1 MNLAELNLNVRIYT
15 PSKYKFIAVKGK
27 DSIDLLDRLTT
38 NDLKSLKSMEHA
50 YSLLVSPKGRMIE
63 MLSVLNLEGQII
75 LGCSADSLNKVLEW
89 IDFYTFGEEVEII
102 LDQKDYQ
109 SKIMIMGENS
119 ISFINFIFGIDM
131 SLSEGKSMFIAL
143 NKQHYGRI
151 KLLIVNKNYFDFG
164 HYEIYASREDVD
176 YVLKLFKQN
185 RRNFKKVDNKFVD
198 YLNDD
203 KFNNYRIVNNLAGYP
218 TEINENYNPLE
229 AGLKKYINFSKGCY
243 IGQEVIARLDTY
255 SKVKNRL
262 VLIKSDT
269 EVDSELINK
278 DKHIGNI
285 TSYTSPDFYNGD
297 YKLAYIRKSFIKDIE
312 SDFNFINN
320 TGSEIKVYI

>member
-15 PSKYKFIAVKGK
+15 PSKYKFITVKGK

-297 YKLAYIRKSFIKDIE
+297 YKLAYIKKSFIKDIE

>member
-1 MNLAELNLNVRIYT
+1 MILADINANVRIHN
-15 PSKYKFIAVKGK
+15 PSNYKFIAVKGK

-63 MLSVLNLEGQII
+63 ILSILNLEDQII
-75 LGCSADSLNKVLEW
+75 LGCSSDSLDKVLEW
-89 IDFYTFGEEVEII
+89 IDFYTFGEEVEIN
-102 LDQKDYQ
+102 LDEKDYQ
-109 SKIMIMGENS
+109 SKIMIMGESS
-119 ISFINFIFGIDM
+119 IPFINSIFGIDM

-143 NKQHYGRI
+143 NKPLYGRI
-151 KLLIVNKNYFDFG
+151 KLLVVNKNYFDFG
-164 HYEIYASREDVD
+164 HYEIYASKEDID
-176 YVLKLFKQN
+176 YVLKLLKKN
-185 RRNFKKVDNKFVD
+185 NGNFEFVD

-203 KFNNYRIVNNLAGYP
+203 QFNNYRIVNNLAGYP

-229 AGLKKYINFSKGCY
+229 AGLKKYINFNKGCY

-269 EVDSELINK
+269 EVNSELINE
-278 DKHIGNI
+278 DKLIGNI
-285 TSYTSPDFYNGD
+285 TSYTSSDFYNGD
-297 YKLAYIRKSFIKDIE
+297 YKLAYIRKSFIKDSE
-312 SDFNFINN
+312 SDFNFIDNA
-320 TGSEIKVYI
+320 GSEIKVYI

>member
-1 MNLAELNLNVRIYT
+1 MNLAELNSNVRIYT
-15 PSKYKFIAVKGK
+15 PSNYKFIAVKGK

-63 MLSVLNLEGQII
+63 ILSILNLEDQII
-75 LGCSADSLNKVLEW
+75 LGCSEESLDKVLEW
-89 IDFYTFGEEVEII
+89 IDFYTFGEEVEITF
-102 LDQKDYQ
+102 DEKDYQ

-119 ISFINFIFGIDM
+119 IPFINSIFGIDM

-143 NKQHYGRI
+143 NKPLYGRI
-151 KLLIVNKNYFDFG
+151 KLLVVNKNYFDFG
-164 HYEIYASREDVD
+164 HYEIYASREDID
-176 YVLKLFKQN
+176 YVLKLLKKN
-185 RRNFKKVDNKFVD
+185 NGNFEFVD

-203 KFNNYRIVNNLAGYP
+203 QFNNFRIVNNLAGYP

-229 AGLKKYINFSKGCY
+229 AGLKKYINFNKGCY

-262 VLIKSDT
+262 VLIKSDN
-269 EVDSELINK
+269 EVNSELINK

-297 YKLAYIRKSFIKDIE
+297 YKLAYIRKSFIKDSE

-320 TGSEIKVYI
+320 TGSEIKVYL

>member
-1 MNLAELNLNVRIYT
+1 
-15 PSKYKFIAVKGK
+15 
-27 DSIDLLDRLTT
+27 
-38 NDLKSLKSMEHA
+38 
-50 YSLLVSPKGRMIE
+50 
-63 MLSVLNLEGQII
+63 
-75 LGCSADSLNKVLEW
+75 
-89 IDFYTFGEEVEII
+89 
-102 LDQKDYQ
+102 
-109 SKIMIMGENS
+109 MIMGENS

-185 RRNFKKVDNKFVD
+185 RHNFKFVD

-297 YKLAYIRKSFIKDIE
+297 YKLAYIKKSFIKDIE

>member
-185 RRNFKKVDNKFVD
+185 RDDFKFVD
-198 YLNDD
+198 YLNED

-255 SKVKNRL
+255 SKVRNKL

-278 DKHIGNI
+278 DKLIGNI
-285 TSYTSPDFYNGD
+285 TSYTSPNFYNGD

>member
-143 NKQHYGRI
+143 NKQRYGRI

-185 RRNFKKVDNKFVD
+185 RRNFKFVD

>member
-1 MNLAELNLNVRIYT
+1 MNLAELNSNVRIYT
-15 PSKYKFIAVKGK
+15 PSNYKFIAVKGK

-63 MLSVLNLEGQII
+63 ILSILNLEDQII
-75 LGCSADSLNKVLEW
+75 LGCSADSLDKVLEW
-89 IDFYTFGEEVEII
+89 IDFYTFGEEVEITF
-102 LDQKDYQ
+102 DEKDYQ

-119 ISFINFIFGIDM
+119 IPFINSIFGIDM

-143 NKQHYGRI
+143 NKPLYGRI
-151 KLLIVNKNYFDFG
+151 KLLVVNKNYFDFG
-164 HYEIYASREDVD
+164 HYEIYASREDID
-176 YVLKLFKQN
+176 YVLKLLNKN
-185 RRNFKKVDNKFVD
+185 NGNFEFVD

-203 KFNNYRIVNNLAGYP
+203 QFNNFRIVNHLPGYP

-229 AGLKKYINFSKGCY
+229 AGLKKYINFNKGCY

-262 VLIKSDT
+262 VLIKSDN
-269 EVDSELINK
+269 EVNSELINK

-285 TSYTSPDFYNGD
+285 TSYTSSDFYNGD
-297 YKLAYIRKSFIKDIE
+297 YKLAYIRKSFIKDSE
-312 SDFNFINN
+312 SDFNFTNN

>member
-27 DSIDLLDRLTT
+27 DNIDLLDRLTT

-63 MLSVLNLEGQII
+63 ILSILNLEGQII
-75 LGCSADSLNKVLEW
+75 LGCSEDSLNKVLEW
-89 IDFYTFGEEVEII
+89 IDFYTFGEEVEIT
-102 LDQKDYQ
+102 LDQKEYQ

-119 ISFINFIFGIDM
+119 ISFINSIFGIDM

-143 NKQHYGRI
+143 NKQLYGRI

-164 HYEIYASREDVD
+164 HYEIYASREDID
-176 YVLKLFKQN
+176 YTLKLFKQN
-185 RRNFKKVDNKFVD
+185 MHNFKLVE

-203 KFNNYRIVNNLAGYP
+203 QFNNYRIINNLAGYP
-218 TEINENYNPLE
+218 SEINENYNPLE
-229 AGLKKYINFSKGCY
+229 AGLKKYINFNKGCY

-269 EVDSELINK
+269 EVDSELINQ

-285 TSYTSPDFYNGD
+285 TSYSSPDFYNGD
-297 YKLAYIRKSFIKDIE
+297 YKLAYIRKSFIKDSE

-320 TGSEIKVYI
+320 TGSEIKVYL

>member
-1 MNLAELNLNVRIYT
+1 MNLAELNSNVRIYT
-15 PSKYKFIAVKGK
+15 PSNYKFIAVKGK

-63 MLSVLNLEGQII
+63 ILSILNLEDQII
-75 LGCSADSLNKVLEW
+75 LGCSADSLDKVLEW
-89 IDFYTFGEEVEII
+89 IDFYTFGEEVEIT
-102 LDQKDYQ
+102 LDEYDYQ

-119 ISFINFIFGIDM
+119 IPFINSVFGIDM

-143 NKQHYGRI
+143 NKPLYGRI
-151 KLLIVNKNYFDFG
+151 KLLVVNKNYFDFG
-164 HYEIYASREDVD
+164 HYEIYASKEDID
-176 YVLKLFKQN
+176 YVLKLLKKN
-185 RRNFKKVDNKFVD
+185 NGNFEFVN

-203 KFNNYRIVNNLAGYP
+203 EFNNYRIVNNLAGYP

-229 AGLKKYINFSKGCY
+229 AGLKKYINFNKGCY

-269 EVDSELINK
+269 EVNSELINK

-285 TSYTSPDFYNGD
+285 TSYTSSDFHNGD
-297 YKLAYIRKSFIKDIE
+297 YKLAYIRKSFIKDSE

-320 TGSEIKVYI
+320 AGSEIKVYI

>member
-1 MNLAELNLNVRIYT
+1 MNLAELNSNVRIHT
-15 PSKYKFIAVKGK
+15 PSNYKFIAVKGK

-63 MLSVLNLEGQII
+63 ILSILNLEDQII
-75 LGCSADSLNKVLEW
+75 LGCSADSLDKVLEW
-89 IDFYTFGEEVEII
+89 IDFYTFGEEVEITF
-102 LDQKDYQ
+102 DEKDYQ

-119 ISFINFIFGIDM
+119 IPFINSIFGIDM

-143 NKQHYGRI
+143 NKPLYGRI
-151 KLLIVNKNYFDFG
+151 KLLVVNKNYFDFG
-164 HYEIYASREDVD
+164 HYEIYASREDID
-176 YVLKLFKQN
+176 YVLKLLKKN
-185 RRNFKKVDNKFVD
+185 NGNFEFVD

-203 KFNNYRIVNNLAGYP
+203 QFNNFRIVNNLAGYP

-229 AGLKKYINFSKGCY
+229 AGLKKYINFNKGCY

-262 VLIKSDT
+262 VLIKSDN
-269 EVDSELINK
+269 EVNSELINK

-285 TSYTSPDFYNGD
+285 TSYTSSDFYNGD
-297 YKLAYIRKSFIKDIE
+297 YKLAYIRKSFIKDSE
-312 SDFNFINN
+312 SDFNFTNN

>member
-63 MLSVLNLEGQII
+63 MLSILNLEGQII
-75 LGCSADSLNKVLEW
+75 LGCSEDSLNKVLEW
-89 IDFYTFGEEVEII
+89 IDFYTFGEEVEIT

-131 SLSEGKSMFIAL
+131 SLTEGKSMFIAL
-143 NKQHYGRI
+143 NKQLYGRI

-176 YVLKLFKQN
+176 YILKLFKKN
-185 RRNFKKVDNKFVD
+185 RHNFKLVE

-203 KFNNYRIVNNLAGYP
+203 QFNNYRIVNNLAGYP
-218 TEINENYNPLE
+218 SEINENYNPLE
-229 AGLKKYINFSKGCY
+229 AGLKKYINFNKGCY

-269 EVDSELINK
+269 EVNSELINEY
-278 DKHIGNI
+278 KHIGNI
-285 TSYTSPDFYNGD
+285 TSYTSSYFYNGD
-297 YKLAYIRKSFIKDIE
+297 YKLAYIRKSFINDIE
-312 SDFNFINN
+312 SDFNFTNN

>member
-27 DSIDLLDRLTT
+27 DNIDLLDRLTT

-63 MLSVLNLEGQII
+63 MLSILNLEGQII
-75 LGCSADSLNKVLEW
+75 LGCSEDSLNKVLEW
-89 IDFYTFGEEVEII
+89 IDFYTFGEEVEIT

-119 ISFINFIFGIDM
+119 ISFINTIFGIDM
-131 SLSEGKSMFIAL
+131 SLTEGKSMFIAL
-143 NKQHYGRI
+143 NKQLYGRI
-151 KLLIVNKNYFDFG
+151 KLLIVNKNYFGFG

-185 RRNFKKVDNKFVD
+185 RHNFKLVD

-203 KFNNYRIVNNLAGYP
+203 QFNNYRIVNNLAGYP

-229 AGLKKYINFSKGCY
+229 AGLKKYINFNKGCY
-243 IGQEVIARLDTY
+243 VGQEVIARLDTY
-255 SKVKNRL
+255 SKVQNRL

-269 EVDSELINK
+269 KVDSELINE

-285 TSYTSPDFYNGD
+285 TSYTSSDFYNGD
-297 YKLAYIRKSFIKDIE
+297 YKLAYIRKSFINDSE
-312 SDFNFINN
+312 SDFNFTNN

>member
-15 PSKYKFIAVKGK
+15 PSKYKFITVKGK

-243 IGQEVIARLDTY
+243 VGQEVIARLDTY

>member
-185 RRNFKKVDNKFVD
+185 RDDFKFVD
-198 YLNDD
+198 YLNED

-285 TSYTSPDFYNGD
+285 TSYTSPNFYNGD

>member
-1 MNLAELNLNVRIYT
+1 MILADINANVRIHT
-15 PSKYKFIAVKGK
+15 PSNYKFIAVKGK

-63 MLSVLNLEGQII
+63 ILSILNLEDQII
-75 LGCSADSLNKVLEW
+75 LGCSSDSLDKVLEW
-89 IDFYTFGEEVEII
+89 IDFYTFGEEVEIN
-102 LDQKDYQ
+102 LDEKDYQ
-109 SKIMIMGENS
+109 SKIMIMGESS
-119 ISFINFIFGIDM
+119 IPFINSIFGIDM

-143 NKQHYGRI
+143 NKPLYGRI
-151 KLLIVNKNYFDFG
+151 KLLVVNKNYFDFG
-164 HYEIYASREDVD
+164 HYEIYASKEDID
-176 YVLKLFKQN
+176 YVLKLLKKN
-185 RRNFKKVDNKFVD
+185 NGNFEFVD

-203 KFNNYRIVNNLAGYP
+203 QFNNYRIVNNLAGYP

-229 AGLKKYINFSKGCY
+229 AGLKKYINFNKGCY

-269 EVDSELINK
+269 ELNSELINE
-278 DKHIGNI
+278 DKLIGNI
-285 TSYTSPDFYNGD
+285 TSYTSSDFYNGD
-297 YKLAYIRKSFIKDIE
+297 YKLAYIRKSFIKDSE

-320 TGSEIKVYI
+320 AGSEIKVYI

>member
-27 DSIDLLDRLTT
+27 DNIDLLDRLTT

-63 MLSVLNLEGQII
+63 MLSILNLEGQII
-75 LGCSADSLNKVLEW
+75 LGCSEDSLNKVLEW
-89 IDFYTFGEEVEII
+89 IDFYTFGEEVEIT
-102 LDQKDYQ
+102 LDQKEYQ

-119 ISFINFIFGIDM
+119 ISFINSIFGIDM
-131 SLSEGKSMFIAL
+131 SLTEGKSMFIAL
-143 NKQHYGRI
+143 NKQLYGRI

-164 HYEIYASREDVD
+164 HYEIYASREDID
-176 YVLKLFKQN
+176 YTLKLFMQN
-185 RRNFKKVDNKFVD
+185 KHNFKLVE

-203 KFNNYRIVNNLAGYP
+203 QFNNYRIVNNLAGYP
-218 TEINENYNPLE
+218 SEINENYNPLE
-229 AGLKKYINFSKGCY
+229 AGLKKYINFNKGCY

-269 EVDSELINK
+269 EVDSELINQ

-285 TSYTSPDFYNGD
+285 TSYSSPDFYNGD
-297 YKLAYIRKSFIKDIE
+297 YKLAYIRKSFIKDSE

-320 TGSEIKVYI
+320 TGSEIKVYL

>member
-38 NDLKSLKSMEHA
+38 NDLKRVKSMEHA

-75 LGCSADSLNKVLEW
+75 LGCSANSLNKVLEW

-185 RRNFKKVDNKFVD
+185 RHNFKFVD

-243 IGQEVIARLDTY
+243 VGQEVIARLDTY

-285 TSYTSPDFYNGD
+285 TSYTSPNFYNGD

>member
-185 RRNFKKVDNKFVD
+185 RHNFKFVD

-243 IGQEVIARLDTY
+243 VGQEVIARLDTY

-278 DKHIGNI
+278 DKKNKKG
-285 TSYTSPDFYNGD
+285 T
-297 YKLAYIRKSFIKDIE
+297 IRFILPTQFGQCALV
-312 SDFNFINN
+312 SDVTDQQVCDLIAR
-320 TGSEIKVYI
+320 

>member
-75 LGCSADSLNKVLEW
+75 LGCSANSLNKVLEW

-176 YVLKLFKQN
+176 YVLKLFKKN
-185 RRNFKKVDNKFVD
+185 RNNFKFVD
-198 YLNDD
+198 YLNVD

-243 IGQEVIARLDTY
+243 VGQEVIARLDTY

-285 TSYTSPDFYNGD
+285 TSYTSPNFYNGD

>member
-15 PSKYKFIAVKGK
+15 PSKYKFITVKGK

-185 RRNFKKVDNKFVD
+185 RHNFKFVD

-262 VLIKSDT
+262 VLIKSKNDDQIHLCF
-269 EVDSELINK
+269 E
-278 DKHIGNI
+278 
-285 TSYTSPDFYNGD
+285 YFY
-297 YKLAYIRKSFIKDIE
+297 F
-312 SDFNFINN
+312 
-320 TGSEIKVYI
+320 

>member
-151 KLLIVNKNYFDFG
+151 KLLIVNKNFFDFG

-185 RRNFKKVDNKFVD
+185 RRNFKFVD

-243 IGQEVIARLDTY
+243 VGQEVIARLDTY

>member
-50 YSLLVSPKGRMIE
+50 YSLLVSPKGKMIE
-63 MLSVLNLEGQII
+63 MLSILNLEGQII
-75 LGCSADSLNKVLEW
+75 LGCSEDSLNKVLEW
-89 IDFYTFGEEVEII
+89 IDFYTFGEEVEIT
-102 LDQKDYQ
+102 LDQKEYQ

-119 ISFINFIFGIDM
+119 ISFINTIFGIDM
-131 SLSEGKSMFIAL
+131 SLTEGKSMFIAL
-143 NKQHYGRI
+143 NKQLYGRI
-151 KLLIVNKNYFDFG
+151 KLLIVNKNYFGFG

-185 RRNFKKVDNKFVD
+185 RHNFKLVD

-203 KFNNYRIVNNLAGYP
+203 QFNNYRIVNNLAGYP

-229 AGLKKYINFSKGCY
+229 AGLKKYINFNKGCY

-269 EVDSELINK
+269 EVDSELINQ

-285 TSYTSPDFYNGD
+285 TSYSSPDFYNGD
-297 YKLAYIRKSFIKDIE
+297 YKLAYIRKSFIKDSE

-320 TGSEIKVYI
+320 TGSEIKVYL

>member
-1 MNLAELNLNVRIYT
+1 MNLAELNLNVRIHT

-27 DSIDLLDRLTT
+27 DNIDLLDRLTT

-63 MLSVLNLEGQII
+63 MLSILNLEGQII
-75 LGCSADSLNKVLEW
+75 LGCSEDSLNKVLEW
-89 IDFYTFGEEVEII
+89 IDFYTFGEEVEITF
-102 LDQKDYQ
+102 DQKEYQ

-131 SLSEGKSMFIAL
+131 SLTEGKSMFIAL
-143 NKQHYGRI
+143 NKQLYGRI

-164 HYEIYASREDVD
+164 HYEIYASREDID
-176 YVLKLFKQN
+176 YTLKLFKQN
-185 RRNFKKVDNKFVD
+185 KPNFKLVE

-203 KFNNYRIVNNLAGYP
+203 QFNNYRIVNNLAGYP
-218 TEINENYNPLE
+218 AEINENYNPLE
-229 AGLKKYINFSKGCY
+229 AGLKKYINFNKGCY

-269 EVDSELINK
+269 DVDSELINE

-285 TSYTSPDFYNGD
+285 TSYTSSDFYNGD
-297 YKLAYIRKSFIKDIE
+297 YKLAYIRKSFINDSE
-312 SDFNFINN
+312 SDFNFTNN

>member
-1 MNLAELNLNVRIYT
+1 MNLTELNLNSRIYT

-27 DSIDLLDRLTT
+27 ESIDLLDRLTT

-63 MLSVLNLEGQII
+63 MLSILNLEGQFI

-89 IDFYTFGEEVEII
+89 IDFYTFGEEVEIT
-102 LDQKDYQ
+102 LEQKDYQ

-131 SLSEGKSMFIAL
+131 SLTEGKSMFIAL
-143 NKQHYGRI
+143 NKQLYGRI

-176 YVLKLFKQN
+176 YVLKLFKKN
-185 RRNFKKVDNKFVD
+185 RNNFKFVD

-203 KFNNYRIVNNLAGYP
+203 QFNNYRIVNNLAGYP

-229 AGLKKYINFSKGCY
+229 AGLQKYINFNKGCY

-269 EVDSELINK
+269 EVDSELINQ

-285 TSYTSPDFYNGD
+285 TSYSSPDFYNGD
-297 YKLAYIRKSFIKDIE
+297 YKLAYIRKSFIKDSE
-312 SDFNFINN
+312 SDFNFTNN

>member
-75 LGCSADSLNKVLEW
+75 LGCSANSLNKVLEW

-185 RRNFKKVDNKFVD
+185 RHNFKFVD

-243 IGQEVIARLDTY
+243 VGQEVIARLDTY

-285 TSYTSPDFYNGD
+285 TSYTSPNFYNGD

-312 SDFNFINN
+312 SDFNLIKN

>member
-1 MNLAELNLNVRIYT
+1 MILADINANVRIHT
-15 PSKYKFIAVKGK
+15 PSNYKFIAVKGK

-63 MLSVLNLEGQII
+63 ILSILNLEDQII
-75 LGCSADSLNKVLEW
+75 LGCSSDSLDKVLEW
-89 IDFYTFGEEVEII
+89 IDFYTFGEEVEIN
-102 LDQKDYQ
+102 LNEKDYQ
-109 SKIMIMGENS
+109 SKIMIMGESS
-119 ISFINFIFGIDM
+119 IPFINSIFGIDM

-143 NKQHYGRI
+143 NKPLYGRI
-151 KLLIVNKNYFDFG
+151 KLLVVNKNYFDFG
-164 HYEIYASREDVD
+164 HYEIYASKEDID
-176 YVLKLFKQN
+176 YVLKLLKKN
-185 RRNFKKVDNKFVD
+185 NGNFEFVD

-203 KFNNYRIVNNLAGYP
+203 QFNNYRIVNNLAGYP

-229 AGLKKYINFSKGCY
+229 AGLKKYINFNKGCY

-269 EVDSELINK
+269 EVNSELINE
-278 DKHIGNI
+278 DKLIGNI
-285 TSYTSPDFYNGD
+285 TSYTSSDFYNGD
-297 YKLAYIRKSFIKDIE
+297 YKLAYIRKSFIKDSE
-312 SDFNFINN
+312 SDFNFIDNA
-320 TGSEIKVYI
+320 GSEIKVYI

>member
-15 PSKYKFIAVKGK
+15 PSKYKFIDVKGK

-75 LGCSADSLNKVLEW
+75 LGCSANSLNKVLEC

-185 RRNFKKVDNKFVD
+185 RHNFKFVD

-285 TSYTSPDFYNGD
+285 TSYTSPNFYNGD

>member
-176 YVLKLFKQN
+176 YVLKLFKKS
-185 RRNFKKVDNKFVD
+185 RHNFKFVD
-198 YLNDD
+198 YLNVD

-255 SKVKNRL
+255 SKVRNRL

>member
-143 NKQHYGRI
+143 NKQRYGRI

-185 RRNFKKVDNKFVD
+185 RRNFKFVD

-297 YKLAYIRKSFIKDIE
+297 YKLAYIKKSFIKDIE

>member
-15 PSKYKFIAVKGK
+15 PSKYKFITVKGK

-176 YVLKLFKQN
+176 YVLKLFKKS
-185 RRNFKKVDNKFVD
+185 RHNFKFVD
-198 YLNDD
+198 YLNVD

-269 EVDSELINK
+269 QVDSELINK

-312 SDFNFINN
+312 SDFDFINN

>member
-151 KLLIVNKNYFDFG
+151 KLLIVNKNYFYFG

-185 RRNFKKVDNKFVD
+185 RHNFKFLD

-243 IGQEVIARLDTY
+243 VGQEVIARLDTY

-269 EVDSELINK
+269 EVYSELINK

-285 TSYTSPDFYNGD
+285 TSYTSPNFYNGD

>member
-1 MNLAELNLNVRIYT
+1 MNLAELNSNVRIYT
-15 PSKYKFIAVKGK
+15 PSKYKFMTLKGK

-176 YVLKLFKQN
+176 YVLKIFKRN
-185 RRNFKKVDNKFVD
+185 RHNFKFVD

-229 AGLKKYINFSKGCY
+229 AGLEKYINFSKGCY

-262 VLIKSDT
+262 VLIKSNT

>member
-1 MNLAELNLNVRIYT
+1 MNLAELNSNVRIYT
-15 PSKYKFIAVKGK
+15 PSKYKFMTVKGK

-176 YVLKLFKQN
+176 YVLKIFKRN
-185 RRNFKKVDNKFVD
+185 RHNFKFVD

-229 AGLKKYINFSKGCY
+229 AGLEKYINFSKGCY

-262 VLIKSDT
+262 VLIKSNT